1 MKLKNIKE
9 CKNYTCWLV
18 KGVELPFRCVVL
30 GSRSIYLFGCCLVNS
45 CGGLITW
52 VLWHSGS
59 PEKEHHAKLWQ
70 GVSNCHL
77 WAASLIQHLLMI
89 EFRVHFSLVYSCV
102 LYSCHP
108 TTFTALP
115 HHHVTVL
122 HFPTTFTTSPRHH
135 VTQSF
140 DLPPAT
146 PPHLPHYCVSQ
157 SFDLPAATP
166 PHLPH
171 HRITQSFDLPPATP
185 PHLLLYHISQSF
197 DLPPATPPH
206 LLHHCVTALPHHRI
220 TTSLCHC
227 ITASLREIF
236 PTTLVWIWLVNTME
250 HSSDWLIV
258 PTTANQAIRIEKT

>member
-1 MKLKNIKE
+1 M
-9 CKNYTCWLV
+9 
-18 KGVELPFRCVVL
+18 ELPFRCVIL
-30 GSRSIYLFGCCLVNS
+30 GSWSIYFFGCCLVNS
-45 CGGLITW
+45 CWGLITW

-59 PEKEHHAKLWQ
+59 PEKEHHAKLRQ
-70 GVSNCHL
+70 GVSNFHF

-108 TTFTALP
+108 TTFTTLP
-115 HHHVTVL
+115 HHRVTVL
-122 HFPTTFTTSPRHH
+122 HFPNTFTTSPHHH

-146 PPHLPHYCVSQ
+146 PPHLLH
-157 SFDLPAATP
+157 
-166 PHLPH
+166 
-171 HRITQSFDLPPATP
+171 
-185 PHLLLYHISQSF
+185 YHISQSF

-206 LLHHCVTALPHHRI
+206 LLHHRVTALPHHCI
-220 TTSLCHC
+220 TTSPHHC

-258 PTTANQAIRIEKT
+258 PTTANQIIQIEKT